1 VRLTTSL
8 SGAGAFYSHCCSRAS
23 GISETKRGLKE
34 RAIVRRRSLGLSV
47 TPLLFLALFLAATA
61 AAQTQPAGSSG
72 EPGQEPG
79 STANRPSDSTGR
91 ASYVIGPSDV
101 LAITVWKDADLTKTM
116 PVRPDGNI
124 SLPLIGDLRASGLT
138 AMQLQDVITQK
149 LKAYVTNPEVNVVV
163 EEVKS
168 RSFNIVGKVFKPGS
182 YELAKPT
189 TVLDA
194 IALAGGFQDFAKVTK
209 VYVLRRGP
217 DGSQKMLHF
226 NYKQVIK
233 GQALDQNVQLQPGDT
248 VVAP

>member
-1 VRLTTSL
+1 M
-8 SGAGAFYSHCCSRAS
+8 
-23 GISETKRGLKE
+23 KE
-34 RAIVRRRSLGLSV
+34 RPIVRRKTLELQGAKQLFIA
-47 TPLLFLALFLAATA
+47 LLLAASA
-61 AAQTQPAGSSG
+61 VAQASTGGSSRDS
-72 EPGQEPG
+72 GQASE
-79 STANRPSDSTGR
+79 ANSASSRATDGAGR
-91 ASYVIGPSDV
+91 ASYIIGPSDV
-101 LAITVWKDADLTKTM
+101 LAITVWKDTDLSKTM

-124 SLPLIGDLRASGLT
+124 SLPLIGELRASGLT
-138 AMQLQDVITQK
+138 AMQLQDLITQK
-149 LKAYVTNPEVNVVV
+149 LKQYVTNPQVNVVV

-168 RSFNIVGKVFKPGS
+168 RSFNIVGKVTKPGS

-209 VYVLRRGP
+209 VYVLRRSP

-233 GQALDQNVQLQPGDT
+233 GEALDQNIQLQPGDT